1 MTTSRTNV
9 LIGRHRMAHITITA
23 EDLLRDIYEADT
35 AQRWFEQKY
44 GLLSETFYR
53 LYQQGLLRDEDP
65 AEIREYLEWAG
76 WCDIYQDRRRR
87 YDEIV
92 QRRLAA
98 LSAPASLFD
107 LNVRDLP
114 VPV

>member
-1 MTTSRTNV
+1 MV
-9 LIGRHRMAHITITA
+9 EETITA
-23 EDLLRDIYEADT
+23 EDLLRDIFEAEA

-76 WCDIYQDRRRR
+76 WCEIYQDRRQR
-87 YDEIV
+87 YDQAV
-92 QRRLAA
+92 QQRLNA
-98 LSAPASLFD
+98 LAAPASLFD
-107 LNVRDLP
+107 LHVRELP
-114 VPV
+114 IPA